1 MKSLFSGTAQNQQ
14 HGKFVRGLVV
24 AAACAASVASLGGCS
39 LFSKA
44 DKRTPVE
51 LKPITQTLSVRQAWK
66 ASVGKSG
73 PYSLQPSVSGGTVY
87 ASSNG
92 GKVLA
97 LDGAT
102 GRTLWE
108 AKTDID
114 LTTGPGSDGTVTAVA
129 GEKGAV
135 FAFDASGKQ
144 IWKKQV
150 NGEVLSAPLVG
161 NGLVVVRTTDTR
173 VLGLDA
179 QTGERRWIYQRS
191 QTPLNLRASMGMAF
205 AGDGIVMG
213 FPGGKLGVLAPGNGV
228 LRWESTVSYP
238 KGVSE
243 IERLND
249 VTGQPM
255 VNGRQVCAT
264 TFQGRIACLE
274 LANGQPQWG
283 KDFSSPTGPAQDDT
297 SLYAGDERSVV
308 HAFDRQNGTERWKND
323 QLLYRRL
330 GTPLAVGRSVV
341 AGDYEGY
348 VHFLSRD
355 DGQFVARLKTDGSEI
370 TAAPVVAGPSL
381 VVQTR
386 DGNLYGFVPD

>member
-1 MKSLFSGTAQNQQ
+1 MTSMLTAA
-14 HGKFVRGLVV
+14 VRNMPRTAL
-24 AAACAASVASLGGCS
+24 ALACVASLAGCS

-44 DKRTPVE
+44 EKNKPME
-51 LKPITQTLSVRQAWK
+51 LKPVSQTLSVKQVWRS
-66 ASVGKSG
+66 SVGKSG
-73 PYSLQPSVSGGTVY
+73 PYSLQPIAVGSKVY
-87 ASSNG
+87 ASANKGRVIS
-92 GKVLA
+92 
-97 LDGAT
+97 LDGNT

-108 AKTDID
+108 AKTDVD
-114 LTTGPGSDGTVTAVA
+114 LTSGPGSDGSVTAVA

-161 NGLVVVRTTDTR
+161 QGLVVVRTTDTR

-191 QTPLNLRASMGMAF
+191 QTALNLRAPMGMAF

-249 VTGQPM
+249 VTGLPM
-255 VNGRQVCAT
+255 INGRQVCAT
-264 TFQGRIACLE
+264 TFQGRISCLE

-283 KDFSSPTGPAQDDT
+283 KDFSSPAGPAQDDGA
-297 SLYAGDERSVV
+297 LFAADERSVV
-308 HAFDRQNGTERWKND
+308 HAFDRQNGSERWKND
-323 QLLYRRL
+323 QLQYRTL
-330 GTPLAVGRSVV
+330 GMPLAVGRSVV
-341 AGDYEGY
+341 VGDFEGY
-348 VHFLSRD
+348 VHFLSRE
-355 DGQFVARLKTDGSEI
+355 DGQFLARLKTDGSAVA
-370 TAAPVVAGPSL
+370 TAPVLAGQTL
-381 VVQTR
+381 IVQTR
-386 DGNLYGFVPD
+386 DGDVYGFTPE

>member
-1 MKSLFSGTAQNQQ
+1 
-14 HGKFVRGLVV
+14 
-24 AAACAASVASLGGCS
+24 
-39 LFSKA
+39 
-44 DKRTPVE
+44 
-51 LKPITQTLSVRQAWK
+51 
-66 ASVGKSG
+66 
-73 PYSLQPSVSGGTVY
+73 
-87 ASSNG
+87 
-92 GKVLA
+92 
-97 LDGAT
+97 
-102 GRTLWE
+102 
-108 AKTDID
+108 
-114 LTTGPGSDGTVTAVA
+114 
-129 GEKGAV
+129 
-135 FAFDASGKQ
+135 
-144 IWKKQV
+144 
-150 NGEVLSAPLVG
+150 
-161 NGLVVVRTTDTR
+161 
-173 VLGLDA
+173 
-179 QTGERRWIYQRS
+179 
-191 QTPLNLRASMGMAF
+191 
-205 AGDGIVMG
+205 
-213 FPGGKLGVLAPGNGV
+213 V

>member
-1 MKSLFSGTAQNQQ
+1 MLSGAEQQ
-14 HGKFVRGLVV
+14 GESRRKIARALVAGACLV
-24 AAACAASVASLGGCS
+24 ALGGCS
-39 LFSKA
+39 LFSKEN
-44 DKRTPVE
+44 KHPPTE
-51 LKPITQTLSVRQAWK
+51 LKPVSATLSVRQAWK
-66 ASVGKSG
+66 ADVGKSG
-73 PYSLQPSVSGGTVY
+73 PYALQPAAAGDNVY
-87 ASSNG
+87 VSSNNG
-92 GKVLA
+92 TIMA

-102 GRTLWE
+102 GRTLWK
-108 AKTDID
+108 AKTDVDI
-114 LTTGPGSDGTVTAVA
+114 TTGPGSDGSVTAVA

-135 FAFDASGKQ
+135 YAFDTSGKQ

-173 VLGLDA
+173 VLALDA

-191 QTPLNLRASMGMAF
+191 QTPLNLRAAMGMVF

-213 FPGGKLGVLAPGNGV
+213 FPGGKLGVLTPGNGV
-228 LRWESTVSYP
+228 LRWEAAVSYP

-255 VNGRQVCAT
+255 VSGRQVCAT

-283 KDFSSPTGPAQDDT
+283 KDFSSPTGLTQDDN
-297 SLYAGDERSVV
+297 LIYASDEQSVV
-308 HAFDRQNGTERWKND
+308 FAFDRQNGNERWKNNE
-323 QLLYRRL
+323 LRYRRL
-330 GTPLAVGRSVV
+330 GAPMVLGRSVV
-341 AGDYEGY
+341 VGDFEGY

-355 DGQFVARLKTDGSEI
+355 DGTVLARMKTDGSAI
-370 TAAPVVAGPSL
+370 SAAPVVAGQTL

-386 DGNLYGFVPD
+386 DGDVYGYVPG